1 MQQRYLEEVHVDSNI
16 SWAAYHAN
24 QQPAQ
29 GCPPTITAMLPLFP
43 DDSKSVAMIRHSMD
57 MVKKAVQELNP
68 TQLPVITLDQPLY
81 AITKLIQWN
90 WPDTYGEKHF
100 ITVLG
105 GLHIEMAALN
115 MIGDWLED
123 SGWVEALVQAK
134 VASAGTAES
143 FLKATHVTRTRH
155 AHQVTA
161 SSLYIL
167 LKKSYASYLESSGP
181 GDQQKAFEEW
191 CVESKQE
198 APQFNFWYTALQL
211 ELLVLTFIKSLR
223 TGNFALYVDSLTKL
237 APWFFILD
245 HTNYARWVPVHL
257 RDMAN
262 LHRAHPVIAFEFN
275 NGNFTVRKTGRV
287 FSAMAIDQAH
297 EQNNC
302 AVKSDGGAIGL
313 TQSPDALRRWMVA
326 GPEVVRMISEFEGS
340 ILKGATSSQR
350 HHEQTRS
357 SQALFVQH
365 VQSLVE
371 VVEEM
376 GNPFLEGTQ
385 DLLRLD
391 TRDVM
396 DPAVVSSVCSA
407 EKKGVEQYQ
416 TFVAERLQGQSTL
429 ISEPI
434 KKNKLLLFSRPP
446 AKKSSAS
453 LKVSSLKNDV
463 SHFSRLYIA
472 CQSRDGNLDEFFRH
486 ENQACPPS
494 LSQHGKLRL
503 GTKADLLP
511 CLENL
516 IEQTDSLPL
525 SLHPDVIILDG
536 AAVVNFLKPRVSSTF
551 DDYAHKVFLPYVISQ
566 LNRANRVDIVWDR
579 YFNNSLKSQT
589 RSKRGKGIRRRV
601 EASSSVPGNWQ
612 EFLRIDANKIELFA
626 FLVNCIS
633 KVVTT
638 KQIVATSGSGVQC
651 IPPTED
657 TDNLAPCDHEEADT
671 RMFVHV
677 ADAVNKGYK
686 KILIRSVDTDVVV
699 LAEKLDVEEMWIAFG
714 TAKSFRH
721 IPAHEI
727 ARSLGPSKSTALPVF
742 HAYTGCDTVSSFSTK
757 GKKSAWTTWMSY
769 DDVTPA
775 FLSLS
780 TGPSLIRDEDTAVLE
795 RFTILLYNRTS
806 TIVNID
812 EARRELFTKKGRAM
826 DALPPTKAAL
836 VQHIRR
842 AVYQGGHCWGKML
855 HVRLDLPTPGN
866 WGWVDPNNWKPFWT
880 TLPEASVSSRELLC
894 CGCKKGCTARCKCKK
909 AALNCTALCQCG
921 GECDI

>member
-1 MQQRYLEEVHVDSNI
+1 MDSNI

-24 QQPAQ
+24 QQQAQ

-43 DDSKSVAMIRHSMD
+43 DDSKSVAMIHHSMD

-68 TQLPVITLDQPLY
+68 TQVPVITLDQPLY
-81 AITKLIQWN
+81 AIAKLIQWN

-115 MIGDWLED
+115 VIGDWLED

-143 FLKATHVTRTRH
+143 FLKATHVTRTRY

-167 LKKSYASYLESSGP
+167 LKKSYASYLESSEP
-181 GDQQKAFEEW
+181 GDQHKAFEEW
-191 CVESKQE
+191 CVKRKQE

-237 APWFFILD
+237 APWFFILG

-262 LHRAHPVIAFEFN
+262 LCTAHPEMAVEFN

-297 EQNNC
+297 EHNNC
-302 AVKSDGGAIGL
+302 AIKSDGGAIGL

-326 GPEVVRMISEFEGS
+326 GPEVVRMISEFEAS
-340 ILKGATSSQR
+340 ILKGATPSQR

-357 SQALFVQH
+357 SQALFVQQ

-416 TFVAERLQGQSTL
+416 IFVAERLQDQSTL

-446 AKKSSAS
+446 PAKKSSAS
-453 LKVSSLKNDV
+453 LRVSSLKNDV
-463 SHFSRLYIA
+463 SLFSRLYIA
-472 CQSRDGNLDEFFRH
+472 CQSRDGNLEEFFRH

-516 IEQTDSLPL
+516 IEQNDNLPA
-525 SLHPDVIILDG
+525 LHPDVIILDG
-536 AAVVNFLKPRVSSTF
+536 AAVVNFLKPHVSSTF
-551 DDYAHKVFLPYVISQ
+551 DDYAHKVFLPYVLSQ
-566 LNRANRVDIVWDR
+566 VNRANRVDIVWDR

-601 EASSSVPGNWQ
+601 EASSSLPGNWQ
-612 EFLRIDANKIELFA
+612 EFLRIDANK
-626 FLVNCIS
+626 
-633 KVVTT
+633 
-638 KQIVATSGSGVQC
+638 
-651 IPPTED
+651 
-657 TDNLAPCDHEEADT
+657 
-671 RMFVHV
+671 
-677 ADAVNKGYK
+677 
-686 KILIRSVDTDVVV
+686 
-699 LAEKLDVEEMWIAFG
+699 
-714 TAKSFRH
+714 
-721 IPAHEI
+721 
-727 ARSLGPSKSTALPVF
+727 
-742 HAYTGCDTVSSFSTK
+742 
-757 GKKSAWTTWMSY
+757 MSCL
-769 DDVTPA
+769 
-775 FLSLS
+775 LS
-780 TGPSLIRDEDTAVLE
+780 
-795 RFTILLYNRTS
+795 
-806 TIVNID
+806 
-812 EARRELFTKKGRAM
+812 
-826 DALPPTKAAL
+826 
-836 VQHIRR
+836 
-842 AVYQGGHCWGKML
+842 W
-855 HVRLDLPTPGN
+855 
-866 WGWVDPNNWKPFWT
+866 
-880 TLPEASVSSRELLC
+880 
-894 CGCKKGCTARCKCKK
+894 
-909 AALNCTALCQCG
+909 
-921 GECDI
+921 